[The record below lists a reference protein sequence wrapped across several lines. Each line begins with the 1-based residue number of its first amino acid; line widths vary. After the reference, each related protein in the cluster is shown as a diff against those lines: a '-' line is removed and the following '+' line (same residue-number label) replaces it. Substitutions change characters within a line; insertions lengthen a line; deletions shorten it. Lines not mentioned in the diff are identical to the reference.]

1 MQSFNVL
8 FSHFSISPL
17 FCDGKDLKVR
27 FTIIILTF
35 FCLILSSTSVG
46 VTSSHAVQSQEHI
59 VEISGFGFR
68 PRNLEVRSGDVVK
81 WVNKDNRPHQLMA
94 IVEPGWQSRIL
105 RRGDTFVQFIGK
117 AVYYVCGLHSNMRG
131 KIVVKGN

>member
-1 MQSFNVL
+1 M
-8 FSHFSISPL
+8 
-17 FCDGKDLKVR
+17 R
-27 FTIIILTF
+27 FTIILITF

-46 VTSSHAVQSQEHI
+46 VTSSLAVQSEEHI
-59 VEISGFGFR
+59 VEISSFGFS

-94 IVEPGWQSRIL
+94 IVEPGWRSRIL
-105 RRGDTFVQFIGK
+105 RRGDSFVQFVGK
-117 AVYYVCGLHSNMRG
+117 TIYYVCGLHSNMKG